1 MSLVIIIPSCHF
13 HKLERQILVESH
25 DSEDESVG
33 RLLNSILGTRSDRIR
48 SVRFEAVGGA
58 LHLFRVSLAC
68 VAPFLSAVVSS
79 GDTPPWLHRH
89 RAANSAPRFRLL
101 QSGRSVTSTPLR
113 RADSGIDPIHRQLLV
128 GFSRM
133 HLSVASACRESQ
145 ISCLP
150 CRHDA
155 SLALSA
161 PNFALGRRDERGW
174 QGHLE
179 IWARLRSPISSI
191 NFQPVRC
198 ESLAGL
204 AGAKIELPLPG
215 TRASNNQVFA
225 CRECIGAPLLDRA

>member
-1 MSLVIIIPSCHF
+1 MIRRMRVLGGYLTRYWAPDRIGSVPSDLRRLAAHSTCSELASLVSRRSSQLSSRAATLHHGSIGIEQQTLPLAFGSSNQADQ
-13 HKLERQILVESH
+13 LPA
-25 DSEDESVG
+25 
-33 RLLNSILGTRSDRIR
+33 RLCAAPTRGSIL
-48 SVRFEAVGGA
+48 F
-58 LHLFRVSLAC
+58 
-68 VAPFLSAVVSS
+68 
-79 GDTPPWLHRH
+79 
-89 RAANSAPRFRLL
+89 
-101 QSGRSVTSTPLR
+101 
-113 RADSGIDPIHRQLLV
+113 HRQLLV